1 MELVSIADFLNLTKL
16 SERALISMLENG
28 ELSIGVG
35 PLGEVL
41 IDISKV
47 TPELISRRSPQ
58 RKRAVTDEELVILEE
73 TIASEIVDSLSQ
85 IIEEAFE
92 LADRWRNDKTDNPSK

>member
-28 ELSIGVG
+28 ELSVGVG

-41 IDISKV
+41 VDLSKV
-47 TPELISRRSPQ
+47 TPELVARRSAQ
-58 RKRAVTDEELVILEE
+58 RNRAVTNEELVVLEE
-73 TIASEIVDSLSQ
+73 AIATEIIDSLSQ

-92 LADRWRNDKTDNPSK
+92 LVDRWRSNKPDNPTE